1 MGPNHCLY
9 VEDKGGLLLLGRSSG
24 NSSASSNNCLG
35 IFIRQFCIYCMVYYS
50 FYMPHG
56 LEVDAND
63 NIWITDVALHQV
75 TAGVSCDVDHHTLLL

>member
-1 MGPNHCLY
+1 
-9 VEDKGGLLLLGRSSG
+9 
-24 NSSASSNNCLG
+24 
-35 IFIRQFCIYCMVYYS
+35 MVYFS

-75 TAGVSCDVDHHTLLL
+75 TADVSCDVDHLTLLW

>member
-1 MGPNHCLY
+1 LDI
-9 VEDKGGLLLLGRSSG
+9 V
-24 NSSASSNNCLG
+24 LG
-35 IFIRQFCIYCMVYYS
+35 IVLLAVIIAWGYLFFSFDYKRIYCMVYFS

-75 TAGVSCDVDHHTLLL
+75 TADVSCDVDHLTLLW